1 MFCGIDPSLTGTGVI
16 VLREDLEIIEQRL
29 ISTKLKVQEYDIEH
43 RMKYIINEL
52 EFIKQYPIYRVCI
65 EGLSFNSKGQ
75 SAAQLFGL
83 AYLVRMWMFDNDIPF
98 IEVPPTVLKKFIT
111 GKGQCQKDL
120 MLLKTYKKFGIEFSD
135 NNLCDAYGMAR
146 YGAELYRSTIK

>member
-1 MFCGIDPSLTGTGVI
+1 MFCGIDPSLTGTGVVI
-16 VLREDLEIIEQRL
+16 IGEDLEIIEQKL
-29 ISTKLKVQEYDIEH
+29 ISTKLKDQEYDIEI
-43 RMKYIINEL
+43 RMKYIVTEM
-52 EFIKQYPIYRVCI
+52 EFIKKYNSKVVCI

-75 SAAQLFGL
+75 KAAELFGL
-83 AYLVRMWMFDNDIPF
+83 AYLIRMWMLENDILF
-98 IEVPPTVLKKFIT
+98 KEVPPTVLKKFIT

-146 YGAELYRSTIK
+146 YGAELYRSINK